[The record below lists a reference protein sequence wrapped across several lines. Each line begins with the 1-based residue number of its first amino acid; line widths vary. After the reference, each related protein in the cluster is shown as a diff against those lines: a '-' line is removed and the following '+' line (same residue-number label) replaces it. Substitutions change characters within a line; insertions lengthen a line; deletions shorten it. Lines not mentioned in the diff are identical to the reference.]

1 MSFAFLWLS
10 FPLSEIGS
18 LVFISHCQSSIIHKF
33 IKDILGHKL
42 KKWVYE
48 LFARVCKGGHR
59 RAQFDFSPM
68 LCDLWVVLSCYN
80 DESCDNLL
88 FPLRDSILLDE
99 SMLSPQFTVSCGI
112 SLYAVPGSPSLWPVR
127 KLAAPQECPG
137 ACSHC
142 PGFSHPERAAA
153 ALGS

>member
-1 MSFAFLWLS
+1 MECPLLFYDSVSLSLKLALW
-10 FPLSEIGS
+10 S
-18 LVFISHCQSSIIHKF
+18 LYLTVNLASYINSSKTFWVI
-33 IKDILGHKL
+33 

-48 LFARVCKGGHR
+48 LFARVCKGSHR